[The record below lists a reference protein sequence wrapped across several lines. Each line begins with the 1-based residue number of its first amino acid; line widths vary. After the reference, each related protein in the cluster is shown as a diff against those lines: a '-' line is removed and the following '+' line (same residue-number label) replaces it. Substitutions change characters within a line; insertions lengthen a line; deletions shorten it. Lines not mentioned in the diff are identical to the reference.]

1 MREKRPLSTL
11 DEGSFH
17 IRLESSGY
25 RPGTSVT
32 PETGNMGDTV
42 AQNRRWEEE
51 PNALERDDTHARA
64 NPLLAGL
71 RARDL

>member
-1 MREKRPLSTL
+1 MTILRVRHATGCPLAR
-11 DEGSFH
+11 G
-17 IRLESSGY
+17 SGY

-32 PETGNMGDTV
+32 PETGNVGDTV

>member
-32 PETGNMGDTV
+32 PET
-42 AQNRRWEEE
+42 
-51 PNALERDDTHARA
+51 ERGSTFAAKFRA
-64 NPLLAGL
+64 G
-71 RARDL
+71 